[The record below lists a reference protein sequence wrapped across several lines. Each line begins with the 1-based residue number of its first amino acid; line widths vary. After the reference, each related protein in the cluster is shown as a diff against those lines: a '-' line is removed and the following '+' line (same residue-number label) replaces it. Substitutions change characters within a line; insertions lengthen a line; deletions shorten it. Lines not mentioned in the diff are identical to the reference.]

1 MLVEMI
7 ACITVNVKEHAACLA
22 FDFCMW
28 MGVQEIDIARSVC
41 GGAFDGKGLFGS
53 NELCSVSMELGSA
66 EGGDSNDGIHN
77 RGECLALMR
86 MI

>member
-1 MLVEMI
+1 V
-7 ACITVNVKEHAACLA
+7 

-53 NELCSVSMELGSA
+53 NEACSLSMEPGSA
-66 EGGDSNDGIHN
+66 EGGDSNNGIHN
-77 RGECLALMR
+77 SGAMFDSHENDLRKSGILVT
-86 MI
+86 IS